1 MDTPERNLEDRDR
14 RRVRRG
20 LLIVLGLVALAVLI
34 ISLDEIAESRVETVD
49 IAAELPESEGLAAGA
64 AVWIAGYQVGEVVK
78 VALLPPAG
86 GAGEGGGSRIVAT
99 ARLPADHLRLLRTDS
114 RAHLTAASLMGDAIL
129 EFSPGTAHAP
139 RLAAGDTIPAAYGPD
154 QMKQA
159 LGTGRRVLVE
169 LDTLA
174 QRLRH
179 IAGLYRERRP
189 MLDELSRSI
198 EVASA
203 GLDRAAR
210 SLEEGPLPA
219 ALADARLGERFDRV
233 RAALAQIEHGLGR
246 YSTGVLGENVAG
258 AQARADSLRAE
269 IAVLDSAAADVSG
282 FLGRFQADS
291 AIGVAAGRAS
301 AQMDS
306 LAREVMSNPLSFF

>member
-1 MDTPERNLEDRDR
+1 M
-14 RRVRRG
+14 RRG
-20 LLIVLGLVALAVLI
+20 LLILLGLAALAVLI
-34 ISLDEIAESRVETVD
+34 VSLDEIEEGRVKTVD
-49 IAAELPESEGLAAGA
+49 VAAELPESEGLAAGA
-64 AVWIAGYQVGEVVK
+64 AVWIAGYQVGEVVS

-86 GAGEGGGSRIVAT
+86 GDGNGDGDGSRIVAT
-99 ARLPADHLRLLRTDS
+99 VRLPADHLRLLRTDS

-129 EFSPGTAHAP
+129 EFSPGSVHAP
-139 RLAAGDTIPAAYGPD
+139 RLTAGDTIPAAYGPD
-154 QMKQA
+154 QMKLA
-159 LGTGRRVLVE
+159 LGTARGVLVE

-203 GLDRAAR
+203 GLDRTAR

-233 RAALAQIEHGLGR
+233 RAALARIEQGLGR

-269 IAVLDSAAADVSG
+269 IALLDSAAADVSG

-291 AIGVAAGRAS
+291 AIGVATGRAS

-306 LAREVMSNPLSFF
+306 LAREVMSNPLKFF